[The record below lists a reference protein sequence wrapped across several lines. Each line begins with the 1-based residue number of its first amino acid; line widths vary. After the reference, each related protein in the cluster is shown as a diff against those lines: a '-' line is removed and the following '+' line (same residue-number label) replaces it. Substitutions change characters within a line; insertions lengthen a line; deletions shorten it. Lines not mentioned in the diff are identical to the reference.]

1 MTRAHAAAALWLAL
15 AAPASALV
23 IHEDHGGSL
32 SEYADRYAAIARR
45 GEQIVV
51 AGTCI
56 SACTLVLGLPHV
68 CVTPGARF
76 GFHRAYEPRDA
87 SGFTYGRDSPEGTA
101 YLMAHYPPA
110 VRAWL
115 ARHGGLTRNLKI
127 MPGAASGLRRCS
139 QEQDR

>member
-1 MTRAHAAAALWLAL
+1 MTRALAAALWLAL
-15 AAPASALV
+15 AAPADALV
-23 IHEDHGGSL
+23 IYEDHGGSL

-51 AGTCI
+51 AGTCN

-68 CVTPGARF
+68 CVTRGARF

-87 SGFTYGRDSPEGTA
+87 SGFAYGRDSPAGTA